1 MDADCFSVVSRG
13 VVALV
18 LLTWLGACGGLPT
31 AQKIGK
37 VYVVVREAPNTL
49 LKQKASVTYFNG
61 KDTVHA
67 FTNAF
72 GFLVITEDSLVKD
85 KMSFEKLNIRARYQ
99 NPVTGVNKS
108 ASIRLN
114 GYGQFYDL
122 YLDRIPKGDSTTRVA
137 DMHYH
142 VSMRPY
148 NAFGN
153 DIYSDLFNNTV
164 PTNLNWL
171 RVENR
176 LCVFEDGKWKK
187 FSFNN
192 SILDDTTRLKIFLQR
207 QWVRSKEGANNLKH
221 FSEATFPHMAE
232 GNVYLAFN
240 AISPFEHGLTNEG
253 VKRAVSSGLKSGADI
268 DWLNMMGKNPHIS
281 HWDNFQHEYKMITSQ
296 DTLFD
301 NYPWSTL
308 ERKQNL
314 NKKLAHSAVVVNVVE
329 GGHILQDKYFPHA
342 INFDL
347 TDTTSK
353 EKQALF
359 DKILATAKAQTS
371 ANDKAIVA
379 RFEKNKSASRAK
391 KDSLIDEVLM
401 NEVLHNVDSL
411 KKMNVHMIA
420 ISHLSYNGMTGHAPA
435 LDVSKKPFFEGFT
448 SYMAKRAFGI
458 RASNDRKYQKSFDGL
473 FYRVPGVNKFGDTV
487 ITRLL
492 QTGKDTA
499 FVHID
504 LKHSDVLTRRFVLDK
519 YERASLKLPNE
530 LHPICSHC
538 AVNGLS
544 IDYTSPLL
552 NEYSLLKSSLARK
565 FYPFAINLYNE
576 EVARIC
582 KREGIIGVPLEERVL
597 GGYIDNRQ
605 QWFIGIKHKRGRY
618 TLLPEGERARRFKY
632 TRKAVAYLS
641 QHTTPG
647 TKEYSPEYAAA
658 KAYYTAIMKD
668 VGANEKT
675 VMRTLCEEYL
685 SAEPFLQNIFHI
697 VDIAYKTKHQQRLDS
712 LLNAANAKT
721 KTKAHAIIGQTAG
734 VKQKEADEKKKH
746 GINPNDNAS
755 NAARMVRNEVI
766 RQVADTV
773 LQQAGRQ
780 SEYQAQLSQ
789 EIKNIKDSVNT
800 LALDPVAIERQIK
813 RSGWV
818 NLCLGSDLDG
828 MIDPINICPTAS
840 QYPAFRAKLKVLI
853 PLFIAIRH
861 QFEVKDKLLPDPYPS
876 TDYYFNANFKVDEA
890 LDMLFY
896 TNLKDF
902 TLKNFV
908 L

>member
-1 MDADCFSVVSRG
+1 MNAVCFSISLRR
-13 VVALV
+13 VVAVGLFT
-18 LLTWLGACGGLPT
+18 LLCACGGLPK
-31 AQKIGK
+31 AEK
-37 VYVVVREAPNTL
+37 VYIVVRESPNTL
-49 LKQKASVTYFNG
+49 LRQRASVAYFNG

-67 FTNAF
+67 FTNPF
-72 GFLVITEDSLVKD
+72 GFLVITQDSLVKG
-85 KMSFEKLNIRARYQ
+85 KMSFERLKVTARYR
-99 NPVTGVNKS
+99 NPASGVTKS
-108 ASIRLN
+108 AAIALN
-114 GYGQFYDL
+114 AFSEFYDL
-122 YLDRIPKGDSTTRVA
+122 YLDPVAKGDSTTRVA

-153 DIYSDLFNNTV
+153 DIYNDLFNNTV

-171 RVENR
+171 RVENK
-176 LCVFEDGKWKK
+176 LCVFKNGKWKK

-192 SILDDTTRLKIFLQR
+192 SILRDTARLRIFLER
-207 QWVRSKEGANNLKH
+207 QWVRSKDGANNLKH

-240 AISPFEHGLTNEG
+240 AISPFEHGLANEG

-268 DWLNMMGKNPHIS
+268 DWLNMMGKDPHIS
-281 HWDNFQHEYKMITSQ
+281 HWANFQHEYKMITSQ

-301 NYPWSTL
+301 NYHWSTL

-314 NKKLAHSAVVVNVVE
+314 NRKLARSAVVVNVVE

-342 INFDL
+342 INFDI

-353 EKQALF
+353 QKQDLF
-359 DKILATAKAQTS
+359 GEILATAKAQTGS
-371 ANDKAIVA
+371 EDKAIVA
-379 RFEKNKSASRAK
+379 RFERYQAASRAK
-391 KDSLIDEVLM
+391 KDSLIDDVLM

-435 LDVSKKPFFEGFT
+435 LDVSKKPWLENFT
-448 SYMAKRAFGI
+448 SYLAKRAFGI

-473 FYRVPGVNKFGDTV
+473 FFRVPGVNKFGDTV

-492 QTGKDTA
+492 HTGKDTA

-519 YERASLKLPNE
+519 YERASLTLPNE

-605 QWFIGIKHKRGRY
+605 QWSVCIRRKRGRY
-618 TLLPEGERARRFKY
+618 TLAAEGERARRFKY
-632 TRKAVAYLS
+632 TRKAIAYLG

-647 TKEYSPEYAAA
+647 TAQYSQEFVDA
-658 KAYYTAIMKD
+658 KAYYTSIMKA
-668 VGANEKT
+668 VGADDKT
-675 VMRTLCEEYL
+675 VMRTLCEDYL
-685 SAEPFLQNIFHI
+685 SAEPFLQNVFHI

-712 LLNAANAKT
+712 LLNVANT
-721 KTKAHAIIGQTAG
+721 KVKIKAHATLGEAAV
-734 VKQKEADEKKKH
+734 VKQKEATEKAKR
-746 GINPNDNAS
+746 GLSPTDNVS
-755 NAARMVRNEVI
+755 NEARKLRMEI
-766 RQVADTV
+766 IQHVADTV
-773 LQQAGRQ
+773 LQQSERQ
-780 SEYQAQLSQ
+780 SEYQAQLSA
-789 EIKNIKDSVNT
+789 EIKNIKDSVST

-818 NLCLGSDLDG
+818 NICLGSDLDG

-840 QYPAFRAKLKVLI
+840 QYPAFKAKLKVLI

-902 TLKNFV
+902 TLTNFV